1 MARQVSINATVM
13 APKGDEANSMS
24 KTLARLLIG
33 ALAVAMVVACG
44 GGSTASSGTSTGGVV
59 NGGGS
64 GTGGAAKTV
73 TGQTAPAFNGT
84 AQDST
89 KAPNPSIADVVPPIG
104 EGPRVIRTAQIAVE
118 VRNGS
123 FDSTVDKLFAISV
136 TLGGYIS
143 GTVASADT
151 GALRTGTITFQ
162 VPTDKFNEAVSQ
174 VRALGTVQNLAI
186 GGQDVSAQYVDLQAR
201 LKNAEAQHQAM
212 LALLG
217 QAKTVPDIIA
227 IQNQLGTIT
236 AQIEQLK
243 GQIAYYD
250 HATSYST
257 ISASLHEAAVAVK
270 PVNTDTWGVTAALLT
285 GLHGFVSTLDYVLV
299 AVGYLGPILVLLVLG
314 LAAWRLRRRFAL

>member
-1 MARQVSINATVM
+1 
-13 APKGDEANSMS
+13 MS

-44 GGSTASSGTSTGGVV
+44 AGSTASGGTSPTRGGLTGG
-59 NGGGS
+59 S
-64 GTGGAAKTV
+64 AKAV
-73 TGQTAPAFNGT
+73 TAPAVTG
-84 AQDST
+84 APQDSVT
-89 KAPNPSIADVVPPIG
+89 APNPTLTNIVPPIG

-118 VRNGS
+118 VKNGS
-123 FDSTVDKLFAISV
+123 FDGTVDKLFAIS
-136 TLGGYIS
+136 TNLGGYIS
-143 GTVASADT
+143 GTAANADT

-162 VPTDKFNEAVSQ
+162 VPTDKFNEAVTQ

-201 LKNAEAQHQAM
+201 LKNAEAQHEAM

-243 GQIAYYD
+243 GQISYYD

-257 ISASLHEAAVAVK
+257 ISASIHEAAVALK
-270 PVNTDTWGVTAALLT
+270 PANTDTWGVGAAFLQ
-285 GLHGFVSTLDYVLV
+285 GLHGFVNTLDYVLV
-299 AVGYLGPILVLLVLG
+299 GVGYAGPVLVLLVLG
-314 LAAWRLRRRFAL
+314 FAAWRLRRRFAM